1 MLYYL
6 YQFWHFSV
14 DDNRNEIDPDRLRNG
29 LDSFTS
35 SAERVSLY
43 NFLARYVRKVYPD
56 TEIMRDLKNNEGMSF
71 IDKITPSDIA
81 FIISVIKNGRN
92 VWDESI
98 RVRTLGMVV
107 HGEKGPKAKHLFT
120 GGKGK
125 KRGDGMSLW
134 SNQGMKYFMKAQ
146 GKLTSVYL
154 DEAST
159 REMYA
164 EFEQWLNEYSTNV
177 KVGKRVNKTLH
188 SVLARWISTEDSIK
202 KKG

>member
-1 MLYYL
+1 M
-6 YQFWHFSV
+6 
-14 DDNRNEIDPDRLRNG
+14 NG

-35 SAERVSLY
+35 NAERVLLY

-98 RVRTLGMVV
+98 RVRTLGMAV
-107 HGEKGPKAKHLFT
+107 HGEKGPKAKPLFT

-188 SVLARWISTEDSIK
+188 SVLARWRSVAANPILDDYQNHLKSKLDDFMLI
-202 KKG
+202 